1 MKIKLDPAY
10 FCLSCLHSTCP
21 KDKPTYCTLHHQV
34 CKARC
39 KKFEAARGRV
49 K

>member
-10 FCLSCLHSTCP
+10 FCLSCLHSVCP
-21 KDKPTYCTLHHQV
+21 KNQPTWCTLK
-34 CKARC
+34 KAACVKRC
-39 KKFEAARGRV
+39 DRFEAARGRV